1 MPATTD
7 TGSRTRTGRTR
18 GTRSRHNFRG
28 NMLPAALTVSPVAIW
43 FGLLILVPMIYV
55 IVISFC
61 SLDSNYNIVFRFTLD
76 NYKRLAD
83 LDYLQIY
90 GNSLLIALTSTVI
103 CLLLAYPF
111 AYLIARMR
119 GRAKIA
125 LYMLVIVPFWTN
137 SLIRIYGWRTMLGA
151 QGLFN
156 KLLMGA
162 GIVDK
167 PVEFLFTRGAVILGM
182 VYALFPFM
190 VLPLYTALEK
200 LDGSLL
206 EAAKDLGARSLK
218 TLFTVT
224 IPLTATGIF
233 SGCIMVFIPTLGY
246 FFVSDVLGGG
256 NSSMIGNVIESQFR
270 RGNNWPLGAAL
281 SVILILITLVLV
293 KLYQRAGG
301 DMESLGG

>member
-1 MPATTD
+1 VSKAKTN
-7 TGSRTRTGRTR
+7 
-18 GTRSRHNFRG
+18 RHTFKSQT
-28 NMLPAALTVSPVAIW
+28 LPALLTVSPITLW
-43 FGLLILVPMIYV
+43 FVLLILVPMVYV
-55 IVISFC
+55 VVISFC
-61 SLDSNYNIVFRFTLD
+61 QVDANYNIAFQFSLD
-76 NYKRLAD
+76 NYKQLFNT
-83 LDYLQIY
+83 DYLQIY
-90 GNSLLIALTSTVI
+90 LNSLIIAGTSTVI
-103 CLLLAYPF
+103 CLVLAYPF
-111 AYLIARMR
+111 AYLIARTTSK
-119 GRAKIA
+119 AKVL

-137 SLIRIYGWRTMLGA
+137 SLIRIYGWRTLLGA

-156 KLLMGA
+156 KVFMAIGLT
-162 GIVDK
+162 DK
-167 PVEFLFTRGAVILGM
+167 PVELLFTRGAVILGM

-200 LDGSLL
+200 LDGSLI
-206 EAAKDLGARSLK
+206 EAAKDLGAKSLK

-281 SVILILITLVLV
+281 SVVLILVTLLLV
-293 KLYQRAGG
+293 KIYQKSGG
-301 DMESLGG
+301 DIESLGV